1 MRRSTPS
8 SPSSSDSAPPR
19 AQLLVMA
26 KYPSPGSVKTRL
38 ASQIGEAAAC
48 RLYDAFVRDL
58 ADRLEAVELP
68 LTWAFWPPD
77 APFPSIV
84 PGKRCVPQAGSDL
97 GERLEHAVAECF
109 RTIPAPVIVIGVDSP
124 HLDLA
129 WLREAADALA
139 GGADGVF
146 GPAEDGGYYLIGVR
160 RAAATER
167 LFRDIPWST
176 RDVARVTLERARS
189 LGLAV
194 HLLPAWY
201 DVDDPE
207 SLRRAIEDAR
217 GTEPALARSLAP
229 LLEKLTPKTA

>member
-146 GPAEDGGYYLIGVR
+146 GPAEDGGYYLIGLR
-160 RAAATER
+160 EPSSRI
-167 LFRDIPWST
+167 F
-176 RDVARVTLERARS
+176 RDVAWGSSGVLAATLAKARDA
-189 LGLAV
+189 GMRV
-194 HLLPAWY
+194 HLLQPTF
-201 DVDDPE
+201 DVDDAAG
-207 SLRRAIEDAR
+207 LRTLRDVLGRGEVQLPRTRAALPDALSR
-217 GTEPALARSLAP
+217 AR
-229 LLEKLTPKTA
+229 

>member
-109 RTIPAPVIVIGVDSP
+109 RAIPAPVIVLGVDSP
-124 HLDLA
+124 PRDLA

-146 GPAEDGGYYLIGVR
+146 GPAEDGGYYLIGLR
-160 RAAATER
+160 EPSSRI
-167 LFRDIPWST
+167 F
-176 RDVARVTLERARS
+176 RDVAWGSSGVLDATLAKARDAGMRVHLLQPTFDVDDADGLRTPRGVLARGEVQRPRARS
-189 LGLAV
+189 A
-194 HLLPAWY
+194 LPDAL
-201 DVDDPE
+201 
-207 SLRRAIEDAR
+207 SRAR
-217 GTEPALARSLAP
+217 
-229 LLEKLTPKTA
+229 

>member
-1 MRRSTPS
+1 MTRSTPS

-26 KYPSPGSVKTRL
+26 KYPSPGSVKSRL
-38 ASQIGEAAAC
+38 ASQIGAAAAC

-109 RTIPAPVIVIGVDSP
+109 RAVAVPVIVIGVDSP

-139 GGADGVF
+139 AGVDGVL
-146 GPAEDGGYYLIGVR
+146 GPAEDGGYYLIGLR
-160 RAAATER
+160 KPSSRI
-167 LFRDIPWST
+167 F
-176 RDVARVTLERARS
+176 RDVAWGSSGVLDATLANARDAGMRVQ
-189 LGLAV
+189 
-194 HLLPAWY
+194 LLQPTF
-201 DVDDPE
+201 DVDDADG
-207 SLRRAIEDAR
+207 LRTLRDVLAR
-217 GTEPALARSLAP
+217 GEVQLPRTLAALPDALSRAP
-229 LLEKLTPKTA
+229 

>member
-109 RTIPAPVIVIGVDSP
+109 RAIPAPVIVIGVDSP

-139 GGADGVF
+139 GGADGVL
-146 GPAEDGGYYLIGVR
+146 GPAEDGGYYLIGLR
-160 RAAATER
+160 EPSSRI
-167 LFRDIPWST
+167 F
-176 RDVARVTLERARS
+176 RDVAWGSSGVLDATLAKARDAGMRVHVLQPTF
-189 LGLAV
+189 
-194 HLLPAWY
+194 
-201 DVDDPE
+201 DVDDAAG
-207 SLRRAIEDAR
+207 LRTLRDVLAR
-217 GTEPALARSLAP
+217 GEVQLPRTRAALPDALSRAR
-229 LLEKLTPKTA
+229 